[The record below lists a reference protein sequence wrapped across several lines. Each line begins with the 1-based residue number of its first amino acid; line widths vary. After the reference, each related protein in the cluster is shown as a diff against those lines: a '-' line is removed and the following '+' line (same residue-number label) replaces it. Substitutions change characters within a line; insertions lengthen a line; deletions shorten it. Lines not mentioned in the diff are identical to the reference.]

1 MTITQKLDV
10 RQGQQLV
17 MTPQLQQAIKLLQLT
32 NLELA
37 EFVEGQLQENPF
49 LERDERPDN
58 AREREERAE
67 ERADADATA
76 SVEALDTDY
85 ANVDAEAAPGDA
97 GMGEPSAGAADAGA
111 GDWSQVSGSRQA
123 VSEEYDV
130 LAQTARETTLREHLT
145 EQLSLATRDPQAALI
160 AAHLI
165 DHIDDGGYLRA
176 DVAEVAE
183 RLGATEREVRA
194 ALRIVQGFEP
204 TGVGARTLA
213 ECLRLQLR
221 DEDRLTPE
229 MDLFLENIHLLGTHD
244 LPSLRRACRIDEA
257 SLRAHIETIRSLNPK
272 PGLAYGRDE
281 VQVVVPDVYVTE
293 SGEGG
298 WKVELN
304 AETLPRVIANERYF
318 ARLSQSEHGRETKTF
333 LNEQMS
339 NANWLVKSLDQRART
354 ILKVSLQIVKHQDAF
369 LVEGVSKLRPLNLK
383 TIADAIEMHE
393 STVSRVTSNKFIHTP
408 RGVFELKYFFTAA
421 IQARSGGQAYSAES
435 VRARIRTLIEGE
447 APTQPLSDDK
457 LVEILAQENVD
468 IARRT
473 VAKYREAL
481 RIPSSVQRK
490 RMAKQAI

>member
-37 EFVEGQLQENPF
+37 EFVESQLEENPF

-76 SVEALDTDY
+76 DVSTLDTDY

-97 GMGEPSAGAADAGA
+97 GAAEAGA
-111 GDWSQVSGSRQA
+111 GDWSQVSGSRQQT
-123 VSEEYDV
+123 SEEYDV
-130 LAQTARETTLREHLT
+130 LAQTAREKTLREHLT
-145 EQLSLATRDPQAALI
+145 EQLSLATRDPAEALI
-160 AAHLI
+160 AAHLV

-176 DVAEVAE
+176 DVAEVAA
-183 RLGATEREVRA
+183 RLGTTERDVRR

-221 DEDRLTPE
+221 EEGRLTPE

-244 LPSLRRACRIDEA
+244 LPSLRRACRFDEA
-257 SLRAHIETIRSLNPK
+257 ALREHIAIIRSLNPK
-272 PGLAYGRDE
+272 PGLKYGRDE
-281 VQVVVPDVYVTE
+281 VQIVVPDVYVTQ
-293 SGEGG
+293 SGDGG

-304 AETLPRVIANERYF
+304 GETLPRVIANERYF
-318 ARLSQSEHGRETKTF
+318 ARLSQSKEGRETKTF

-421 IQARSGGQAYSAES
+421 IQAKSGGQAYSAEA

-447 APTQPLSDDK
+447 APAQPLSDDR

>member
-49 LERDERPDN
+49 LERDERPEN
-58 AREREERAE
+58 AREREERGE

-76 SVEALDTDY
+76 SVETLDTDY
-85 ANVDAEAAPGDA
+85 ANVDADAAPGDA
-97 GMGEPSAGAADAGA
+97 PMSEAAPGDAGA

-123 VSEEYDV
+123 TSEEYDV
-130 LAQTARETTLREHLT
+130 LAQTARDKTLREHLT

-176 DVAEVAE
+176 ELSDVAA
-183 RLGATEREVRA
+183 RLGTTERAVRA
-194 ALRIVQGFEP
+194 SLRIVQGFEP

-221 DEDRLTPE
+221 EEGGLTPE

-244 LPSLRRACRIDEA
+244 LPSLRRACRMDEA
-257 SLRAHIETIRSLNPK
+257 ALRAHIATIRALNPK
-272 PGLAYGRDE
+272 PGLAYGRDD

-318 ARLSQSEHGRETKTF
+318 ARLSQTKEGRKTKTF

-339 NANWLVKSLDQRART
+339 NANWLVRSLDQRART

-369 LVEGVSKLRPLNLK
+369 LVEGVSRLRPLNLK

-447 APTQPLSDDK
+447 TPTQPLSDDR

>member
-37 EFVEGQLQENPF
+37 EFVESQLQENPF

-58 AREREERAE
+58 AREREERGE

-76 SVEALDTDY
+76 DVATLDTDY
-85 ANVDAEAAPGDA
+85 ANIDAEAAPGDA
-97 GMGEPSAGAADAGA
+97 GPGDAGA
-111 GDWSQVSGSRQA
+111 GDWSQVSGSRQQT
-123 VSEEYDV
+123 SEEYDV
-130 LAQTARETTLREHLT
+130 LAQTAREKTLREHLT
-145 EQLSLATRDPQAALI
+145 DQLSLATRDPAEALI

-176 DVAEVAE
+176 DVAEVAG
-183 RLGATEREVRA
+183 RLGTTEREVRR
-194 ALRIVQGFEP
+194 ALRLVQSFEP
-204 TGVGARTLA
+204 TGVAARTLA

-221 DEDRLTPE
+221 EEARLTPE

-244 LPSLRRACRIDEA
+244 LPSLRRACRFDEA
-257 SLRAHIETIRSLNPK
+257 ALREHIEIIRALNPK

-281 VQVVVPDVYVTE
+281 VQVVVPDVYVTQ
-293 SGEGG
+293 SGDGG

-318 ARLSQSEHGRETKTF
+318 ARLSQSKEGRETKTF

-369 LVEGVSKLRPLNLK
+369 LIEGVSKLRPLNLK

-421 IQARSGGQAYSAES
+421 IQAKSGGQAYSAEAI
-435 VRARIRTLIEGE
+435 RARIRTLIEGE
-447 APTQPLSDDK
+447 VPVEPLSDDK

>member
-10 RQGQQLV
+10 RQGQSLV

-37 EFVEGQLQENPF
+37 EFVESQLQENPF

-58 AREREERAE
+58 AREREERTE

-76 SVEALDTDY
+76 SVETLDTDY
-85 ANVDAEAAPGDA
+85 ANVDADAAPGDA
-97 GMGEPSAGAADAGA
+97 AVGDAGA
-111 GDWSQVSGSRQA
+111 GDWSQVSGSRQQL
-123 VSEEYDV
+123 SEDYDAI
-130 LAQTARETTLREHLT
+130 AQTARETTLREHLT
-145 EQLSLATRDPQAALI
+145 EQLALATRDPAQALI

-165 DHIDDGGYLRA
+165 DLIDDGGYLRA
-176 DVAEVAE
+176 ETGEVAE
-183 RLGATEREVRA
+183 RLGATERDVRK
-194 ALRIVQGFEP
+194 ALRLIQSFEP

-221 DEDRLTPE
+221 EDARLTPE

-244 LPSLRRACRIDEA
+244 LPNLRRMCRLSEEQ
-257 SLRAHIETIRSLNPK
+257 LREHIATIRSLNPK
-272 PGLAYGRDE
+272 PGLAFGRDD
-281 VQVVVPDVYVTE
+281 VHVVVPDVYVTE
-293 SGEGG
+293 GG
-298 WKVELN
+298 DGSWKVELN
-304 AETLPRVIANERYF
+304 ADTLPRVIANERYF
-318 ARLSQSEHGRETKTF
+318 ARLSQTKEGRETKTF

-339 NANWLVKSLDQRART
+339 HANWLVKSLDQRART
-354 ILKVSLQIVKHQDAF
+354 ILKVALQIVKHQDAF
-369 LVEGVSKLRPLNLK
+369 LVEGVSQLRPLNLK

-421 IQARSGGQAYSAES
+421 IQAKSGGQAYSAEA
-435 VRARIRTLIEGE
+435 VRARIRQLIEGE
-447 APTQPLSDDK
+447 APTQPLSDDR
-457 LVEILAQENVD
+457 LVEVLAQENID

-481 RIPSSVQRK
+481 SIPSSVVRK
-490 RMAKQAI
+490 KMAKRAM

>member
-1 MTITQKLDV
+1 MSVSQRLEV

-37 EFVEGQLQENPF
+37 EFVESQLEENPF
-49 LERDERPDN
+49 LERDERAENDRGET
-58 AREREERAE
+58 AKTE

-76 SVEALDTDY
+76 DVGTLDTDY
-85 ANVDAEAAPGDA
+85 SNVDADAAPSTDRMSAEGGA
-97 GMGEPSAGAADAGA
+97 GEAGA
-111 GDWSQVSGSRQA
+111 GDWSSVSGSRQQLSEDYDA
-123 VSEEYDV
+123 VAQAAADV
-130 LAQTARETTLREHLT
+130 TLHDHLT
-145 EQLSLATRDPQAALI
+145 KQLHVATRDERELLVGSV
-160 AAHLI
+160 LI
-165 DHIDDGGYLRA
+165 DLIDDGGYLRA
-176 DVAEVAE
+176 DLGELSARLGLAE
-183 RLGATEREVRA
+183 REIRKT
-194 ALRIVQGFEP
+194 LRLIQGFEP
-204 TGVGARTLA
+204 SGIAARTLA

-221 DEDRLTPE
+221 DRDALSPQ
-229 MDLFLENIHLLGTHD
+229 MDLFLENIHMLGTHD
-244 LPSLRRACRIDEA
+244 LPSLRRACKFNEDDLA
-257 SLRAHIETIRSLNPK
+257 AHIAAIRELNPK
-272 PGLAYGRDE
+272 PGLAYGRDD
-281 VQVVVPDVYVTE
+281 VQVVIPDVYVRE
-293 SGEGG
+293 SADGG

-304 AETLPRVIANERYF
+304 HETLPRVIANERYF
-318 ARLSQSEHGRETKTF
+318 ARMSSKDTGHETKTF

-408 RGVFELKYFFTAA
+408 RGTFELKYFFTAA
-421 IQARSGGQAYSAES
+421 IAARHGDQAYSAEAI
-435 VRARIRTLIEGE
+435 RQRIKTLIERE
-447 APTQPLSDDK
+447 APDQPLSDDR
-457 LVEILAQENVD
+457 LVEVLAGENVE

-481 RIPSSVQRK
+481 KIPSSVQRR